1 MVARSLKILLLV
13 QLLVMAGLAWHAAHA
28 WGLAWPAAV
37 LFGAGTVISLRLFV
51 TAQNFLLSWFYRSP
65 TPAAYRL
72 GLVQRC
78 RLLAYEFVSTMLA
91 SSLTMAWP
99 GPAMRLASRQDAG
112 GARLPV
118 LLIHGYGCNH
128 GYWRKLAARLA
139 LEGVSN
145 YAVDLEPV
153 TAGIDEYVPEVA
165 RAVEQL
171 CAATASDKLIIV
183 GHSMGGLVARAYLR
197 SHGASH
203 VARVITLGTPHH
215 GTGLASFGLGRNAA
229 QMRVL
234 AREDHSGP
242 SDVNLAQQ
250 EKAADAH
257 VNDAQGTERLA
268 AETGQPWLGTLAAC
282 ESDDCRSLITS
293 IFTHHDN
300 IVAPQLSSV
309 LPGAKNIAFGG
320 IGHVALGRHPAIV
333 DCVLEEVALTAVPAT
348 RERPVQAQRV

>member
-13 QLLVMAGLAWHAAHA
+13 QLLVMAGLAWHAVRA
-28 WGLAWPAAV
+28 WNLAWPAAV
-37 LFGAGTVISLRLFV
+37 LFGVDVVVSLRLFV
-51 TAQNFLLSWFYRSP
+51 TTQNFLLSWFYRSP

-78 RLLAYEFVSTMLA
+78 RLLAYEFASTMLA

-99 GPAMRLASRQDAG
+99 GPAMSLASRQDAAS
-112 GARLPV
+112 ARLPV

-128 GYWRKLAARLA
+128 GYWRKLATRLE
-139 LEGVSN
+139 LEGISN

-153 TAGIDEYVPEVA
+153 TAGIDDYVPAVT

-171 CAATASDKLIIV
+171 CAATGSAKLIIV

-197 SHGASH
+197 SHGASR

-234 AREDHSGP
+234 AREDHIGP
-242 SDVNLAQQ
+242 GAINPAQQ
-250 EKAADAH
+250 EKAAHAQ
-257 VNDAQGTERLA
+257 VNNARVAKRPA
-268 AETGQPWLGTLAAC
+268 AEAGQPWLGTLAAC
-282 ESDDCRSLITS
+282 ESGDCRGLITS

-333 DCVLEEVALTAVPAT
+333 DCVLEELALAAVPAT
-348 RERPVQAQRV
+348 GEWPVQAERA